1 MASLI
6 RRMGAHFCPGT
17 DRALLEAAGNG
28 HRATDRGLRQD
39 RSAPG
44 ANDGRSGIRVLAEAP
59 VSAVLGAVVA
69 LALTTSPVAAQEPV
83 RGLVRAMHDAWISTE
98 LSAQIVKIL
107 RREGEAFKRN
117 EVLLVFDCDK
127 YETEYRAAR
136 AEQEFNRVALDN
148 SMALDRRGAIGRFEV
163 TQNRAKHD
171 KAKAQ
176 AETLA
181 VRVRQCTIDA
191 PFDGRVAEMKA
202 RAFELS
208 TPNQPLMRLVNTD
221 DLEIELIV
229 PSTWLTWLRP
239 GFGFSLRIDE
249 TGGQHTATVQR
260 IAAAVDS
267 VSQTVK
273 VVATLV
279 NRTPDILPGMSLTAD
294 LKKPAP

>member
-1 MASLI
+1 
-6 RRMGAHFCPGT
+6 MGLVA
-17 DRALLEAAGNG
+17 
-28 HRATDRGLRQD
+28 
-39 RSAPG
+39 
-44 ANDGRSGIRVLAEAP
+44 
-59 VSAVLGAVVA
+59 A
-69 LALTTSPVAAQEPV
+69 LALAASPAAAQEPV
-83 RGLVRAMHDAWISTE
+83 RGLVRAVYDAWISTE
-98 LSAQIVKIL
+98 LNAQIVKIQ

-117 EVLLVFDCDK
+117 EVLIAFDCDK
-127 YETEYRAAR
+127 YETEHRAAR
-136 AEQEFNRVALDN
+136 AEQEFTRVVLDN
-148 SMALDRRGAIGRFEV
+148 SIALDRRGAIGRFEV
-163 TQNRAKHD
+163 AQNRAKHD

-181 VRVRQCTIDA
+181 ARVRQCTIEA

-221 DLEIELIV
+221 ELEIELIV
-229 PSTWLTWLRP
+229 PSAWLTWLKP

-249 TGGQHTATVQR
+249 TGGEHAATVQR